1 MPSPTSCPRCAAS
14 LQIPA
19 SARGRKMSCPHC
31 GQALVITSAG
41 VAKRGEG
48 HAAAP
53 AARGFPW
60 LLLALALLL
69 TISAIIV
76 GIIALRRH
84 EPPHEQLAA
93 KNHDDPKRST
103 ENGPDHVPVPP
114 EPVKAL
120 PKKEEPP
127 KKEPEEAKI
136 TPKKEPEESKT
147 LPKKKP
153 EEPKITPKTEPE
165 KVPPLPPPPVEK
177 KKLENLIVNGSFEL
191 GPVPPE
197 DWGVP
202 LDAGST
208 AIPGWTVINGQID
221 YITSFWKAAHG
232 GRSLDLHGSPGFGGI
247 MQPFRTKV
255 GTRYRVIFALAG
267 NPVGDASIMRLI
279 VSAAGQTKEFEF
291 DTTGKTQDDMGWQDM
306 TWEFQAVGPQTILLF
321 QSLLEGD
328 PVRGPALDNVRVYAV
343 PPDNKR

>member
-1 MPSPTSCPRCAAS
+1 MALKLTCPTCAATFG
-14 LQIPA
+14 LPDAQ
-19 SARGRKMSCPHC
+19 RGKKTFCPKC
-31 GQALVITSAG
+31 GAALIITSG
-41 VAKRGEG
+41 GIAKRNEG
-48 HAAAP
+48 NTAAP
-53 AARGFPW
+53 RGFPW

-76 GIIALRRH
+76 GIIALRHH
-84 EPPHEQLAA
+84 EPPHEQIVAR
-93 KNHDDPKRST
+93 NHDDDPQPNAV
-103 ENGPDHVPVPP
+103 NGGDHIPVAPDS
-114 EPVKAL
+114 VKA
-120 PKKEEPP
+120 PP
-127 KKEPEEAKI
+127 KKEGPPKKVAEEPKIAPKQEPEEPKI
-136 TPKKEPEESKT
+136 TPKKEPE
-147 LPKKKP
+147 
-153 EEPKITPKTEPE
+153 
-165 KVPPLPPPPVEK
+165 KVPPPPPPPPVEK
-177 KKLENLIVNGSFEL
+177 KKPMSLIVNGSFEQ

-197 DWGVP
+197 DWGMP

-221 YITSFWKAAHG
+221 YITSYWKAAHG

-247 MQPFRTKV
+247 MQPIRTKA

-267 NPVGDASIMRLI
+267 NPTGDIRLMRLI

-291 DTTGKTQDDMGWQDM
+291 DTTGKTQDDMGWQDK

-328 PVRGPALDNVRVYAV
+328 SIRGPALDNVRVYAM